1 MTASR
6 STSESSAG
14 DGVELSPRTGLAAGA
29 PRVRG
34 RLAGVA
40 ALALFLALQLA
51 AGEWLFSGIR
61 VAWLDACAR
70 WMPRELIENPVV
82 IVAVDDASLA
92 AVGQWPWP
100 RQRIAELI
108 AEILRGNP
116 LALGIDILWLEPDR
130 SSPRQWAQQAG
141 PLPASLREQLLALPD
156 HDEAL
161 SAALRGGPIVVG
173 IAGVRGGG
181 GEVGGPLA
189 PVRIVGAV
197 PGWDPALALP
207 AHDGMLRSLRPLD
220 RGAQGHGLLSVDRDP
235 DGVIR
240 RVPLLSSVAGRLAPG
255 FAVEVLRLA
264 AGAPSIDLHLE
275 DGAVRAVAVGP
286 LSIATEADGT
296 LPVHYTPHD
305 PRRFVAA
312 SDVLARRVPADLF
325 DQRLVLLGVTGL
337 GLADLPL
344 TPVGPMPGIEIHA
357 QLLEN
362 VLAGRSPRRPAW
374 ASAVEAALSAGF
386 ALLLVAALPTLRLR
400 WHLPAL
406 ALTLALLGCVGI
418 GTYRGALWL
427 LDAATPAL
435 GQSFVFVALLGG
447 TLAETRAQR
456 RRLRRELELERL
468 GSARIEG
475 ELAAAHR
482 IQMGILPAA
491 ASLAPDP
498 RFDLEASLT
507 PARQV
512 GGDLYDFFLIDA
524 DHLLLAIGDVSGKG
538 VPASLFMALAKAF
551 LESSALRGGDTEI
564 GEVVRRADREISREN
579 PEAMFVTLF
588 AGILDLATGE
598 LRFCNA
604 GHDDPFIARAGA
616 PARRLTSVGGP
627 PLCVVDA
634 FPYAT
639 ESHRLAPG
647 EILCLVTDGVTE
659 AANRAGEMLGADR
672 TAAALGDLPAGS
684 TAADA
689 IARARRAVDGFLAGA
704 DPSDDVTL
712 LAVRWTGT
720 AESARGEA
728 PNEP

>member
-1 MTASR
+1 M
-6 STSESSAG
+6 
-14 DGVELSPRTGLAAGA
+14 
-29 PRVRG
+29 
-34 RLAGVA
+34 AGVA
-40 ALALFLALQLA
+40 TLGLFLALQVA
-51 AGEWLFSGIR
+51 ASEWLFSGIR

-70 WMPRELIENPVV
+70 FMPRERSEAPVV
-82 IVAVDDASLA
+82 IVAVDDASLR

-100 RQRIAELI
+100 RQRMAELI

-130 SSPRQWAQQAG
+130 LSPRQWVQQAG

-161 SAALRGGPIVVG
+161 RAALGAGPVVVG
-173 IAGVRGGG
+173 IAGVRGG
-181 GEVGGPLA
+181 EVEAGGPLA
-189 PVRIVGAV
+189 PVRILGADS
-197 PGWDPALALP
+197 GWDPALALP
-207 AHDGMLRSLRPLD
+207 AHDGLLRSLRPLD
-220 RGAQGHGLLSVDRDP
+220 RAARGHGLLMVDRDS

-240 RVPLLSSVAGRLAPG
+240 RMPLLASVSGRLAPA
-255 FAVEVLRLA
+255 FAVELLRVA
-264 AGAPSIDLHLE
+264 AGAPSIELHLQ
-275 DGAVRAVAVGP
+275 DGVVRAVAVGP
-286 LSIATEADGT
+286 LSVATHADGT

-305 PRRFVAA
+305 PRRFVSA
-312 SDVLARRVPADLF
+312 SEVLARRVPADLF

-362 VLAGRSPRRPAW
+362 VLAGRSPRRPVW
-374 ASAVEAALSAGF
+374 ASALEAALTASF
-386 ALLLVAALPTLRLR
+386 ALLLVAALPRLRLR
-400 WHLPAL
+400 WHVPAVALVL
-406 ALTLALLGCVGI
+406 AALGGIGI
-418 GTYRGALWL
+418 GTYRQALWL
-427 LDAATPAL
+427 LDPATPAL
-435 GQSFVFVALLGG
+435 GQGLVFVALLGG
-447 TLAETRAQR
+447 TLAETRVQR
-456 RRLRRELELERL
+456 RRLRGELERERL

-491 ASLAPDP
+491 AGLAPDP

-507 PARQV
+507 PARHV
-512 GGDLYDFFLIDA
+512 GGDLYDFFLVDA

-551 LESSALRGGDTEI
+551 LESSALRSNAPDI

-616 PARRLTSVGGP
+616 PARRLASVGGP

-639 ESHRLAPG
+639 ESCRLEAG

-659 AANRAGEMLGADR
+659 ATNRAGEMLGSER
-672 TAAALGDLPAGS
+672 TAAALGELPAGS
-684 TAADA
+684 RAADA
-689 IARARRAVDGFLAGA
+689 IAQLRALVDGFIAGA
-704 DPSDDVTL
+704 DPSDDVTS
-712 LAVRWTGT
+712 LAVRWSGD
-720 AESARGEA
+720 AASALGEA